1 MKRILSLLIL
11 LSSAGFASAQETY
24 SITISLPANVAKLD
38 VGRVQ
43 YNTGVCSRFSLAAS
57 CTQAQA
63 CAASF
68 TATGQPASGAACT
81 APEAQAANVRI
92 YPNSQAGREGFLTNE
107 IVRAQIAIFTRQQAK
122 LDFAA
127 LQSFC
132 KVATQPQIDGVCTA
146 TGLAAGCNVCENWR

>member
-1 MKRILSLLIL
+1 MKRILLLL
-11 LSSAGFASAQETY
+11 LLAASAQAQETY
-24 SITISLPANVAKLD
+24 SVAILSQANVTKLD
-38 VGRVQ
+38 VGRQ
-43 YNTGVCSRFSLAAS
+43 LANQAVCTRFSLTAS

-68 TATGQPASGAACT
+68 AATGEPATGGACT
-81 APEAQAANVRI
+81 AQEAATAGVRI
-92 YPNSQAGREGFLTNE
+92 YPNSLAGREGFITQEL
-107 IVRAQIAIFTRQQAK
+107 IRAQLDVFARQRAK

-146 TGLAAGCNVCENWR
+146 TGLSAGCGVCDSWR